1 MTSREQFLAVME
13 HSPPDRVPSWE
24 LGIWPQT
31 QDRWIAEG
39 MPEDKRLGDWFTGA
53 DAGRDNTV
61 GLDVREFVPVHM
73 GMSPPFE
80 HRVIEKTDRYEVIQD
95 GSGILRK
102 ALVEGSVRGGRASMD
117 QYLRFPVETVADL
130 RELKKRYDPSDMAR
144 YPADWRE
151 SVAGWNERDHVLILG
166 RNCCTGFYG
175 VARAWMGTE
184 NLCLAIHDDPALCAE
199 MFEFI
204 ADFVIEVTT
213 PIVEAVEFDYFNF
226 FEDMA
231 FKSGPLMS
239 PRSFRELVFPHYRRA
254 IDHLKRHGVRYVSL
268 DSDGNTETL
277 IPQFLEMGVDVH
289 WPFERAADMDPV
301 RIKAEYG
308 RDLRIWGGIDKR
320 EIARGPD
327 AIDRALLELA
337 PLIDGGGFIPALD
350 HTFPPDISWPN
361 FCHYIEQKQR
371 LIEGRLAA

>member
-1 MTSREQFLAVME
+1 MTSREQFLAVMA
-13 HSPPDRVPSWE
+13 HAPADRAPSWE

-31 QDRWIAEG
+31 QDRWLSEG
-39 MPEDKRLGDWFTGA
+39 MPDDKLLGDWFSGI
-53 DAGRDNTV
+53 DAGRENTV

-73 GMSPPFE
+73 EMAPPFE
-80 HRVIEKTDRYEVIQD
+80 HRVLEKTDRYEVVQD
-95 GSGILRK
+95 GSGIVRK
-102 ALVEGSVRGGRASMD
+102 ALVEGTVRGGRSSMD
-117 QYLRFPVETVADL
+117 QYLRFPVENVADL
-130 RELKKRYDPSDMAR
+130 RDLKKRYNPADMAR
-144 YPADWRE
+144 YPQDWRD
-151 SVAGWNERDHVLILG
+151 AIPRWNARDNVLVLG

-184 NLCLAIHDDPALCAE
+184 NLCFAIHDDPALCEE

-213 PIVEAVEFDYFNF
+213 PIVEAVDFDYFNF

-231 FKSGPLMS
+231 FKTGPLMS

-254 IDHLKRHGVRYVSL
+254 IDHLKKHGVRYVSL

-301 RIKAEYG
+301 RIKGQYG
-308 RDLRIWGGIDKR
+308 TDLRIWGGVDKR
-320 EIARGPD
+320 DIAAGPD
-327 AIDRALLELA
+327 AIDRALRELV
-337 PLIDGGGFIPALD
+337 PLMESGGYIPALD

-361 FCHYIEQKQR
+361 FLHYMEQKQR
-371 LIEGRLAA
+371 LLDGSLGA

>member
-1 MTSREQFLAVME
+1 MTSREQFLAVMD
-13 HSPPDRVPSWE
+13 HAPANRAPSWE

-31 QDRWIAEG
+31 QDRWLSEG
-39 MPEDKRLGDWFTGA
+39 MPDDKLLGDWFSGV
-53 DAGRDNTV
+53 DAGRENTV

-73 GMSPPFE
+73 GMAPPFE
-80 HRVIEKTDRYEVIQD
+80 HRVLEKTDRYEVVQD
-95 GSGILRK
+95 GSGIVRK
-102 ALVEGSVRGGRASMD
+102 ALVEGTVRGGRSSMD

-130 RELKKRYDPSDMAR
+130 RDLKKRYDPGDMNR
-144 YPADWRE
+144 YPRNWRE
-151 SVAGWNERDHVLILG
+151 SIAGWNERDHVLVLG

-184 NLCLAIHDDPALCAE
+184 NLCLAIHDDPALCE
-199 MFEFI
+199 ETFEFI

-213 PIVEAVEFDYFNF
+213 PIVEEVDFDYFNF

-231 FKSGPLMS
+231 FKTGPLMS

-301 RIKAEYG
+301 RIKAQYG
-308 RDLRIWGGIDKR
+308 SDLRIWGGVDKR
-320 EIARGPD
+320 DIAQGPA
-327 AIDRALLELA
+327 AIDRALHELA
-337 PLIDGGGFIPALD
+337 PLMETGGYIPALD

-361 FCHYIEQKQR
+361 FCHYMEQKQR
-371 LIEGRLAA
+371 LLDGTLCV

>member
-1 MTSREQFLAVME
+1 MTSREQFLAVMD
-13 HSPPDRVPSWE
+13 HAPANRAPSWE

-31 QDRWIAEG
+31 QDRWLSEG
-39 MPEDKRLGDWFTGA
+39 MPDDKLLGDWFSGV
-53 DAGRDNTV
+53 DAGRENTV

-73 GMSPPFE
+73 GMAPPFE
-80 HRVIEKTDRYEVIQD
+80 HRVLEKTDRYEVVQD
-95 GSGILRK
+95 GSGIVRK
-102 ALVEGSVRGGRASMD
+102 ALVEGTVRGGRSSMD

-130 RELKKRYDPSDMAR
+130 RDLKKRYDPGDMNR
-144 YPADWRE
+144 YPRNWRE
-151 SVAGWNERDHVLILG
+151 SIAGWNERDHVLVLG

-184 NLCLAIHDDPALCAE
+184 NLCLAIHDDPALCE
-199 MFEFI
+199 ETFEFI

-213 PIVEAVEFDYFNF
+213 PIVEEVDFDYFNF

-231 FKSGPLMS
+231 FKTGPLMS
-239 PRSFRELVFPHYRRA
+239 PRSFRELVFPHYRSA

-301 RIKAEYG
+301 RIKAQYG
-308 RDLRIWGGIDKR
+308 SDLRIWGGVDKR
-320 EIARGPD
+320 DIAQGPA
-327 AIDRALLELA
+327 AIDRALHELA
-337 PLIDGGGFIPALD
+337 PLMETGGYIPALD

-361 FCHYIEQKQR
+361 FCHYMEQKQR
-371 LIEGRLAA
+371 LLDGTLCV